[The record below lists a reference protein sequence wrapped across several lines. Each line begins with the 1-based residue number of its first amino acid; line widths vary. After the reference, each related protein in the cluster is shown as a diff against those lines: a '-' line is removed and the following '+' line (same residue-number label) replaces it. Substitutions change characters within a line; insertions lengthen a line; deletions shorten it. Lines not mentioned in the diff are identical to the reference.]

1 LKRCIPAAESFRDA
15 HFQKSLSSRKSH
27 AITRWILGLKTAQ
40 YKAYQA
46 IPKLSERASK
56 GTSDRHGSEQQSKH

>member
-1 LKRCIPAAESFRDA
+1 M
-15 HFQKSLSSRKSH
+15 
-27 AITRWILGLKTAQ
+27 GLKTAQ

-46 IPKLSERASK
+46 ISRLSKRASK